1 MDYKK
6 ETSHFSLFIL
16 NFSLLIFLLFV
27 FHFSFST
34 FNLLDSFVTKDQQ
47 GRWYFEKQDYRKAA
61 ERFQSPLWKGTAYY
75 LNEDFKLAQE
85 YFSRIDSTEGLF
97 NMANSLAHGRN
108 YVLASR
114 VFEQIL
120 SQQGNHEAALNNKK
134 ILRKIMDEINMLTAS
149 QQAESGDSSR
159 ELGDEPQTAEGT
171 ETQLYEEQMIES
183 IKQVTADEIL
193 QDTNINEMWLRRVQ
207 SDPANFLAIKFQMQ
221 LQAEHYGQVETAD
234 E

>member
-1 MDYKK
+1 MAKIDLQQVKYILYASLALFFVLLALLYPTQVLDY
-6 ETSHFSLFIL
+6 
-16 NFSLLIFLLFV
+16 
-27 FHFSFST
+27 
-34 FNLLDSFVTKDQQ
+34 FVTKDQQ
-47 GRWYFEKQDYRKAA
+47 GRWYFEKQDYKKAA
-61 ERFQSPLWKGTAYY
+61 ERFQNPLWKGTAYY
-75 LNEDFKLAQE
+75 LNEDFELAQE

-120 SQQGNHEAALNNKK
+120 SQQDNHQAALNNKK

-171 ETQLYEEQMIES
+171 ETQLYKEQMVEDT
-183 IKQVTADEIL
+183 KHATADEIL
-193 QDTNINEMWLRRVQ
+193 QDGSINEMWLRRVQ
-207 SDPANFLAIKFQMQ
+207 SDPANFLAIKFNMQ
-221 LQAEHYGQVETAD
+221 LLKAEQNGKVETAD

>member
-61 ERFQSPLWKGTAYY
+61 ERFQNPLWKGTAYY

-134 ILRKIMDEINMLTAS
+134 ILRKIMDEINMFSAS

-193 QDTNINEMWLRRVQ
+193 QDVSINEMWLRRVQ

-221 LQAEHYGQVETAD
+221 LQAEQYSKVETAD

>member
-1 MDYKK
+1 MAKINLKRFKY
-6 ETSHFSLFIL
+6 IL
-16 NFSLLIFLLFV
+16 YASFAFLLVLFA
-27 FHFSFST
+27 
-34 FNLLDSFVTKDQQ
+34 LLYPTQVLDYFVTKDQQ

-61 ERFQSPLWKGTAYY
+61 EHFQNPLWKGTAYY

-85 YFSRIDSTEGLF
+85 YFSRIESTEGLF
-97 NMANSLAHGRN
+97 NMANSLAHERN

-120 SQQGNHEAALNNKK
+120 SQHDNHEAALNNKK
-134 ILRKIMDEINMLTAS
+134 ILRKIMDEINMFSAS

-171 ETQLYEEQMIES
+171 ETQLYKEQMVEDT
-183 IKQVTADEIL
+183 KHATADEIL
-193 QDTNINEMWLRRVQ
+193 QDGSINEMWLRRVQ
-207 SDPANFLAIKFQMQ
+207 SDPANFLAIKFNMQ
-221 LQAEHYGQVETAD
+221 LLEAEQHGKVETAD